1 MQQQQAQCDAVL
13 GWLVCQQ
20 FRLAKGGLEVAA
32 RLDLRA
38 APNRQPGRALPVAQ
52 RRLGQ
57 ACCGAVASQDFGLAC
72 RPARPAVAQDLQGG
86 LVAEAPVALPKR
98 GIGGVLHQGMPE
110 LIAEFRPE
118 PALAQNARTNQGF
131 EVEHHAVHTDGCKR
145 VGKNRLNQ
153 GLREAA
159 PDHTAKLCHHLGRV
173 ESVQPGHQQ
182 VLHPA
187 GHWQRGIK
195 PPVLKPWPR
204 LGRLMCL
211 RQQGPGGLLDK
222 QWHAVGAFDK
232 KGQVCAGK
240 RWPLA
245 QLCQQGPAVCRT
257 QAQQLQSLGLG
268 QGAGCAWLAQNSGG
282 RAAALGL
289 QQQQGQLGGFAQEQ
303 SDEFLAGRV

>member
-1 MQQQQAQCDAVL
+1 MVCALAAQVVGPAVDITHPGGAIAFQGDALARLQQQQAQCDAVL
-13 GWLVCQQ
+13 RWLVCQQ
-20 FRLAKGGLEVAA
+20 FRLAKGSLEVAA
-32 RLDLRA
+32 RLDLGA

-57 ACCGAVASQDFGLAC
+57 ACCGAVASQDFGLAD
-72 RPARPAVAQDLQGG
+72 RPARPASAQDLQDG

-118 PALAQNARTNQGF
+118 PALAQNARADQGF
-131 EVEHHAVHTDGCKR
+131 EVENHAVHTDGCKR

-159 PDHTAKLCHHLGRV
+159 PDHTAKLCHHFGRV
-173 ESVQPGHQQ
+173 ESVKPGHQQ

-195 PPVLKPWPR
+195 PPMLKPWPW

-211 RQQGPGGLLDK
+211 RQQGPGGFLDK
-222 QWHAVGAFDK
+222 
-232 KGQVCAGK
+232 
-240 RWPLA
+240 
-245 QLCQQGPAVCRT
+245 
-257 QAQQLQSLGLG
+257 
-268 QGAGCAWLAQNSGG
+268 
-282 RAAALGL
+282 
-289 QQQQGQLGGFAQEQ
+289 
-303 SDEFLAGRV
+303 